1 MNLKESQMLFALT
14 SIISETV
21 LYSQSIEIPGELV
34 KEIEDIHV
42 DNKNENELNQWMNKI
57 YRFISD
63 EMTRTI
69 IPKVQPVINQN
80 NLAIEL
86 NRQLESEPITN
97 WPYKINNVPTSMS
110 PKIEIKA
117 IGTVVWEKKDWEY
130 TFTGIVDFNRKE
142 FVFKSIENNESKDME
157 MYDDQ
162 ITPFPSNFGTDVK
175 KSAITF
181 INWVDK
187 LTKAV
192 TDVGEVKEQT
202 NTKPV
207 NVKKLVGKYTSLE
220 DGEFTVEVDDSNP
233 NDVVINIYGKEL
245 GTHLIVKT
253 AAQFMKQVERY
264 GLKKVK

>member
-1 MNLKESQMLFALT
+1 
-14 SIISETV
+14 
-21 LYSQSIEIPGELV
+21 
-34 KEIEDIHV
+34 
-42 DNKNENELNQWMNKI
+42 
-57 YRFISD
+57 
-63 EMTRTI
+63 
-69 IPKVQPVINQN
+69 
-80 NLAIEL
+80 
-86 NRQLESEPITN
+86 
-97 WPYKINNVPTSMS
+97 
-110 PKIEIKA
+110 
-117 IGTVVWEKKDWEY
+117 
-130 TFTGIVDFNRKE
+130 
-142 FVFKSIENNESKDME
+142 

-181 INWVDK
+181 INWVGK
-187 LTKAV
+187 ITESV
-192 TDVGEVKEQT
+192 TDFGEVKEQT